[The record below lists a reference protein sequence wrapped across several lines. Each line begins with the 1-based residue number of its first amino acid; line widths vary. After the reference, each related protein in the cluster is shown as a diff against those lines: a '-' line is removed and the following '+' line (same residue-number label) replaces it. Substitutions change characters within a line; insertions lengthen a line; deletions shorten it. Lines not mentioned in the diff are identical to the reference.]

1 MKKSP
6 FINAYSGINSYKTA
20 ILEAGAKYTPITIPN
35 KDAQFIELKQFQIT
49 DIARIFNIPAHK
61 IGDLTH
67 ATFSNIEQQELN
79 YAIQTIRPIVT
90 KIESSFNRWLLK
102 DDEKERYYFK
112 FNLNAMLRG
121 DVKSRFESYML
132 GRNMGVY
139 SVNEIRELEE
149 LNPIEGG
156 DIYDKPLNS
165 NLKLDGG
172 KKDE

>member
-1 MKKSP
+1 
-6 FINAYSGINSYKTA
+6 
-20 ILEAGAKYTPITIPN
+20 
-35 KDAQFIELKQFQIT
+35 
-49 DIARIFNIPAHK
+49 
-61 IGDLTH
+61 
-67 ATFSNIEQQELN
+67 
-79 YAIQTIRPIVT
+79 
-90 KIESSFNRWLLK
+90 
-102 DDEKERYYFK
+102 
-112 FNLNAMLRG
+112 MLRG